1 MWWCLRGTNGISQVW
16 NVFAPMCGIAGYYN
30 IDRTAADPSVLKRML
45 DIQRHRGPDDQGM
58 YLFSLKNRQSR
69 EVGDGRATGLDGGF
83 EGTIGFN
90 RLSIVDLSRL
100 ARQPMSNPEGTLLI
114 AFNGEIY
121 NAPDCRRELKAAGF
135 TFRSSSDTEVILHLY
150 EHALNQNGS
159 GHAGFDAMLE
169 HIEGMFAICIVDLR
183 RGEIHLARDR
193 FGIKP
198 LYWTQQGQTLLFASE
213 VKSFLMH
220 PQFRTDINMEAL
232 DEYLAFRY
240 CAADRFL
247 LRGVHPLEPGHRL
260 RLTMDGLTI
269 QKYWEIPD
277 VPDKV
282 NLDKPSVIET
292 LNGLLCRSV
301 ESHLMGD
308 VAVGCQLSGGID
320 SSLLTARASR
330 SVRPRLHTFSVILRQ
345 PAYSEERWISQVA
358 HAVSIDSHR
367 LLLEEPYVLD
377 RLAPATWH
385 LDQPLGMPNT
395 IGDYVLA
402 EMARDLVKVLLSGEG
417 ADELFGGYGRFHDAA
432 LRERILPWMPI
443 LGKVPRWGHRLARRL
458 KCSRTAADAFMMS
471 SLILSPTRLL
481 DLRPEADLERVL
493 DRRRTI
499 FEQGKA
505 DHLSNCMKYDMQTY
519 MVDLLVRQDKM
530 SMAHSIETRV
540 PFLDRQLVSFV
551 RSVPAEYFVGAG
563 ILWPRGHA
571 RNTKILLKEI
581 ARRTFGETFAYRP
594 KSGFVLPAYSYFA
607 HPQFTEMM
615 EDSLLPGMRRRGWI
629 RENVVRRWWRDGGAT
644 RQGVAMMLWVP
655 VALEVW
661 AQLFLDRN
669 TTPAT
674 P

>member
-1 MWWCLRGTNGISQVW
+1 
-16 NVFAPMCGIAGYYN
+16 MCGIAGYYN
-30 IDRTAADPSVLKRML
+30 IDRTVADPSVLKRML
-45 DIQRHRGPDDQGM
+45 DIQRHRGPDDQRM
-58 YLFSLKNRQSR
+58 YLFSLKNGQSR
-69 EVGDGRATGLDGGF
+69 EVGDGRAAGLDGGF
-83 EGTIGFN
+83 EGTIGSN
-90 RLSIVDLSRL
+90 RLSIVDLSRR

-121 NAPDCRRELKAAGF
+121 NASDCRRELEAAGF
-135 TFRSSSDTEVILHLY
+135 TFRSRSDTEVLLHLY
-150 EHALNQNGS
+150 E
-159 GHAGFDAMLE
+159 HAGFDAMLE
-169 HIEGMFAICIVDLR
+169 RIEGMFAICIVDLR
-183 RGEIHLARDR
+183 RREIHLARDQ

-198 LYWTQQGQTLLFASE
+198 LYWTQQGRALLFASE
-213 VKSFLMH
+213 VKSFLVH
-220 PQFRTDINMEAL
+220 PQFRTEINVEAL

-247 LRGVHPLEPGHRL
+247 LRGVHPLEPGRRL

-282 NLDKPSVIET
+282 NLDKPSAMEM
-292 LNGLLCRSV
+292 LDGLLCRSV

-320 SSLLTARASR
+320 SSLVTACASR
-330 SVRPRLHTFSVILRQ
+330 LVRPRLHTFSVILRQ

-367 LLLEEPYVLD
+367 LLLEESYVLD
-377 RLAPATWH
+377 HLAPATWH

-395 IGDYVLA
+395 VGIYLLA
-402 EMARDLVKVLLSGEG
+402 ERAKDLFKVLLSGEG

-432 LRERILPWMPI
+432 LRERVLPWMPI
-443 LGKVPRWGHRLARRL
+443 IGKVPRWGRRLARRL
-458 KCSRTAADAFMMS
+458 KCARTAADAFMMS
-471 SLILSPTRLL
+471 SLILSPGRLL

-499 FEQGKA
+499 FDQGKA
-505 DHLSNCMKYDMQTY
+505 DHMSNCMKYDMQTY

-551 RSVPAEYFVGAG
+551 RSVPVEYFVGAG

-571 RNTKILLKEI
+571 RNTKILLKEL
-581 ARRTFGETFAYRP
+581 ARRTFGEAFAYRP
-594 KSGFVLPAYSYFA
+594 KSGFGLPADRYFA
-607 HPQFTEMM
+607 HPKFTEMM
-615 EDSLLPGMRRRGWI
+615 EDWLLPGMRRRGWI
-629 RENVVRRWWRDGGAT
+629 QENAVRRWWRDGGAT